1 MAAGRTKSKLKNRP
15 KYKRDRSLKD
25 RRIKAKKAASRKR
38 GLGRNRKR
46 RKARGT
52 RAK

>member
-15 KYKRDRSLKD
+15 KYKRDRSLRD
-25 RRIKAKKAASRKR
+25 RKIKARKAASKKR

-52 RAK
+52 RK